1 MQLPWE
7 RTAWLEESTSWI
19 QAKLAALGYSMSG
32 VVEVLHQ
39 RPWSTFVQVTTD
51 KGTVYFKAPAPAFNY
66 EAGVTQLLSHLRPD
80 CTVPLLAIDFERG
93 WLLSADAGKTLR
105 SVSPSVDQIDRWVK
119 ILPLYGELQIE
130 MTGYVQELL
139 SLGMYDRRL
148 SRLPHLFTELM
159 EQTESLRLGLE
170 DGLTMAEYQRLRDL
184 RPLVMAWC
192 EELAG
197 NGLPETL
204 MHEEIHDAN
213 VLVNGD
219 RFIFTDWSDSS
230 VSHPFFSMLVTLR
243 AAAHR
248 LKLEEN
254 GAEMMRLQDAY
265 LEPWTKYATRAK
277 LTAALKLAYHL
288 AMITRALAWYH
299 GTGSL
304 SEKYREPYADYVPGW
319 LQDFLNYKH

>member
-7 RTAWLEESTSWI
+7 RAAWLEESTEWI
-19 QAKLAALGYSMSG
+19 QAQLTALDYIALGA
-32 VVEVLHQ
+32 VEVLHQ
-39 RPWSTFVQVTTD
+39 RPWSTFARVTTN
-51 KGTVYFKAPAPAFNY
+51 KGIVYFKAPAPAFNY
-66 EAGVTQLLSHLRPD
+66 EASVTQLLACLHPD
-80 CTVPLLAIDFERG
+80 ITVPLLAIDLERG
-93 WLLSADAGKTLR
+93 WLLSADAGNTLR
-105 SVSPSVDQIDRWVK
+105 GASPSIDQIDHWVK
-119 ILPLYGELQIE
+119 ILPVYVELQIE

-148 SRLPHLFTELM
+148 RQLPHLFSELM
-159 EQTESLRLGLE
+159 DQTESLRIGLE

-184 RPLVMAWC
+184 RPLVTAWC

-197 NGLPETL
+197 YGLPETL

-219 RFIFTDWSDSS
+219 RYIFTDWSDSS

-243 AAAHR
+243 SAAHR

-265 LEPWTKYATRAK
+265 LEPWTKYATRAE
-277 LTAALKLAYHL
+277 LTTALKLAYHL

-319 LQDFLNYKH
+319 LQDFLNYEH